1 MAALLGAATL
11 GLAVPASAGAA
22 NFNVSN
28 TNDVAAQNPASGS
41 CATPS
46 GSDAH
51 GACTLR
57 SAVQAANNV
66 NADSTI
72 TLAAGVYKLTIA
84 PSGGDDDS
92 TGDLNITNA
101 PNKLTINGAGSG
113 TNGSVID
120 GNFTDRVF
128 RIDADTPA
136 EFNNVRIRNGRTGG
150 IGNTTTCPGSPS
162 FAQDGGGIQNNGD
175 LTLTHD
181 VIIGNVAVGHGGG
194 VQSSNNSTLNISQT
208 AVTNNVSCPAKFNF
222 ASGGGVNHD
231 GNGDVMIDL
240 STFSGNSAPTGNGG
254 GYAAIS
260 VSDPTDTISRSTF
273 SGNSAGTGGGIDSE
287 MNGGTMTLFADLL
300 TGNTA
305 SRSAGL
311 NNTGD
316 EVSVINT
323 TITNNN
329 GVGIGSGVGHTSVSY
344 STLFHN
350 DGNLQNYDSGTFTI
364 DDTIVAQG
372 GSPGNCPGGAVTAN
386 HNNLFDNSG
395 ADCSA
400 GATDLKNTDPMV
412 GPLQDNGGPTHIRA
426 LLTGSKA
433 INAGDDGPC
442 GTVAKN
448 VDQRGVTRPQG
459 SHCDI
464 GAFEYVAA
472 DLALTASADKSQIK
486 PGQQDTFTDVVTNN
500 GPSNA
505 TSVVFTDPAAG
516 FHIDSVSTTKGSCT
530 HTKHHVKCQLGSL
543 AKGGKVTIK
552 IKVTADSP
560 GDITMNSS
568 VKAAQ
573 QDPKPSNNHATVTVR
588 VVKPPKP
595 PKVGCGRSKFHF
607 VYDTADPHQD
617 DQVTLVKIFFNSH
630 HRRTQHGHNIH
641 TVTIRPRPHGHYEV
655 VVIGYLTDG
664 RRIILERN
672 YHGCLHGDTGEHIE
686 ETGDYGLGSD
696 NLTVK
701 R

>member
-11 GLAVPASAGAA
+11 GLAAPGSASAA

-28 TNDVAAQNPASGS
+28 TNDVAAQNPSSGS

-72 TLAAGVYKLTIA
+72 TLAAALGALALVW
-84 PSGGDDDS
+84 
-92 TGDLNITNA
+92 TG
-101 PNKLTINGAGSG
+101 
-113 TNGSVID
+113 
-120 GNFTDRVF
+120 FTDRVF

-231 GNGDVMIDL
+231 GNGDVTVDL

-305 SRSAGL
+305 SRSAGR
-311 NNTGD
+311 
-316 EVSVINT
+316 
-323 TITNNN
+323 
-329 GVGIGSGVGHTSVSY
+329 
-344 STLFHN
+344 
-350 DGNLQNYDSGTFTI
+350 
-364 DDTIVAQG
+364 
-372 GSPGNCPGGAVTAN
+372 
-386 HNNLFDNSG
+386 
-395 ADCSA
+395 
-400 GATDLKNTDPMV
+400 
-412 GPLQDNGGPTHIRA
+412 RA
-426 LLTGSKA
+426 L
-433 INAGDDGPC
+433 
-442 GTVAKN
+442 
-448 VDQRGVTRPQG
+448 
-459 SHCDI
+459 
-464 GAFEYVAA
+464 F
-472 DLALTASADKSQIK
+472 
-486 PGQQDTFTDVVTNN
+486 
-500 GPSNA
+500 
-505 TSVVFTDPAAG
+505 
-516 FHIDSVSTTKGSCT
+516 
-530 HTKHHVKCQLGSL
+530 
-543 AKGGKVTIK
+543 
-552 IKVTADSP
+552 SP
-560 GDITMNSS
+560 
-568 VKAAQ
+568 
-573 QDPKPSNNHATVTVR
+573 
-588 VVKPPKP
+588 
-595 PKVGCGRSKFHF
+595 RS
-607 VYDTADPHQD
+607 
-617 DQVTLVKIFFNSH
+617 
-630 HRRTQHGHNIH
+630 
-641 TVTIRPRPHGHYEV
+641 
-655 VVIGYLTDG
+655 
-664 RRIILERN
+664 
-672 YHGCLHGDTGEHIE
+672 
-686 ETGDYGLGSD
+686 
-696 NLTVK
+696 
-701 R
+701 